1 MLDAN
6 GSTRKRAGNE
16 GGTGGSA
23 SADRPQLREDGQR
36 GGAALGNT
44 TIFTAKPAA
53 DQGEN
58 PLRNQQVREV
68 IDQETGELFR
78 YEYDSKRQEWRKAWD
93 SDEALLERWMLQQ
106 YAQRYLGRPEF
117 WDDRE
122 KSFYAPYTDLT
133 AKVTFCD
140 LQTRKVVKVLAH
152 TIGQPVVR
160 QKRHFIEG
168 DRFSDLQTRKETSTK
183 AFNRAPKFRVVT
195 CYRQRLPNQ
204 QAELYQNPQSGSV
217 CWHNV
222 GVCGSVWTCPV
233 CSAKINRARRAEISS
248 AYEAVTND
256 GGCAYMLTF
265 TVKHGLSDDLS
276 DLLPKMKD
284 AFQLLQKSPAF
295 KEVTRK
301 EPLKR
306 PQKGSLPHLQ
316 YVGRIANLE
325 VTYGDRNGWHPHE
338 HHLWFFKRE
347 LTGGEIMK
355 IRDRLFDAWKAAC
368 LAVGL
373 PAPLK
378 YAKMK
383 DGSRRCIA
391 LDIRK
396 AMSAQEYLTK
406 FGQIDSE
413 GNKRERRWG
422 PEKELA
428 GAHVKAARSKGATP
442 FQLLFQAAQ
451 GCKQSREKFVEFA
464 EAFKGR
470 HQLQFSRTLKAYL
483 AELEEAVVID
493 DTEEGDQVL
502 AAALDGE
509 SELLLSLDDDQFERI
524 VRNRVQG
531 VILMLARTQG
541 VEGVQEFISTL
552 PLDPKTYQDEDS

>member
-1 MLDAN
+1 MLE
-6 GSTRKRAGNE
+6 RKRSTCKLAGNE
-16 GGTGGSA
+16 VHQGGSGV
-23 SADRPQLREDGQR
+23 ADRPQLREDGQR

-44 TIFTAKPAA
+44 TIFTAKPAV
-53 DQGEN
+53 DSVKN
-58 PLRNQQVREV
+58 PLKNQQLKQV
-68 IDQETGELFR
+68 IDPETGELFS
-78 YEYDSKRQEWRKAWD
+78 YEYDTKRQEWRKVWD
-93 SDEALLERWMLQQ
+93 ADESLLERWMLQQ
-106 YAQRYLGRPEF
+106 YAQRYLGRPQF
-117 WDDRE
+117 WEDRE
-122 KSFYAPYTDLT
+122 KSFYVPYTDLT
-133 AKVTFCD
+133 AKVVFCD
-140 LQTRKVVKVLAH
+140 LTTRKVVKVLAH

-168 DRFSDLQTRKETSTK
+168 ERFSDLKTRKETSTK
-183 AFNRAPKFRVVT
+183 AFNRAPKFRVVK

-204 QAELYQNPQSGSV
+204 QAELYQNSKSGSV

-233 CSAKINRARRAEISS
+233 CSAKINRARRDEISK
-248 AYEAVTND
+248 AYQSVSDD

-265 TVKHGLSDDLS
+265 TVKHGFSDDLV
-276 DLLPKMKD
+276 DLLPKMKE

-306 PQKGSLPHLQ
+306 PQAGSLAHLE
-316 YVGRIANLE
+316 YIGRIANLE
-325 VTYGDRNGWHPHE
+325 VTYGQNGWHPHE

-347 LTGGEIMK
+347 LKAGEIMK
-355 IRDRLFDAWKAAC
+355 IRDRLFDAWKSAC

-378 YAKMK
+378 YVTLK
-383 DGSRRCIA
+383 DGSRRCVA

-406 FGQIDSE
+406 FGQIDGD
-413 GNKRERRWG
+413 GNARERRWG

-428 GAHVKAARSKGATP
+428 GAHVKAARAKGATP
-442 FQLLFQAAQ
+442 FQLLYQAAQ
-451 GCKQSREKFVEFA
+451 GCNVSREKFVEFA

-483 AELEEAVVID
+483 AELEDAVVID
-493 DTEEGDQVL
+493 DSEDGDQAL
-502 AAALDGE
+502 ASAVDGE
-509 SELLLSLDDDQFERI
+509 SELLLTLDDDQFERI

-541 VEGVQEFISTL
+541 VDGVLEFIRTL
-552 PLDPKTYQDEDS
+552 PRDPNDYHDDPT